1 MSAGGS
7 RPVVATDRVSDVLA
21 RNESLIEVFV
31 RQAPQFG
38 KLRDRSMR
46 RIMARLV
53 TVEQAARMAAV
64 APAALV
70 GELNAALGIAPE
82 STEGGDRPSRPR
94 EPAPSQP
101 EHPPR
106 APVVE
111 VDVREELRAGREP
124 FSRIIAAVASLRDDE
139 VLLLRATFEPIPL
152 YRLLGKRG
160 LVHEARSEAPD
171 DWSVWFWR
179 PSGAEARPEAPAAV
193 GAPPAPATAPE
204 SGPPEL
210 RTVRLDVRGLEPP
223 EPMLRTLAAL
233 EALPTDHT
241 LVQVNVRVPQF
252 LLPVLAERGF
262 TWEIDESS
270 TDGVTVRIRRAG

>member
-21 RNESLIEVFV
+21 RDESLVEVFV
-31 RQAPQFG
+31 RQAPQFA

-64 APAALV
+64 APTALV

-82 STEGGDRPSRPR
+82 ALDTGERSSSPR
-94 EPAPSQP
+94 EPAASQP

-111 VDVREELRAGREP
+111 VDLREDLRAGREP
-124 FSRIIAAVASLRDDE
+124 FSRIMAAVAALRDE
-139 VLLLRATFEPIPL
+139 QVLLLRTTFEPIPL
-152 YRLLGKRG
+152 YAVLGKRG
-160 LVHEARSEAPD
+160 LAHEARAEASD
-171 DWSVWFWR
+171 DWSAWFWH
-179 PSGAEARPEAPAAV
+179 PSGPEAPAAAE
-193 GAPPAPATAPE
+193 APPEPAAPPRSDGPE
-204 SGPPEL
+204 S

-223 EPMLRTLAAL
+223 EPLLRTLAAL
-233 EALPTDHT
+233 ETLPADHT
-241 LVQVNVRVPQF
+241 LVQVNVRVPEF

-262 TWEIDESS
+262 TWEFDESS
-270 TDGVTVRIRRAG
+270 ADGVIVRIRRAG